1 MIKFSALAP
10 LLIGSLVATLQFT
23 SAPEAHAFGGAPGGP
38 FSNGS
43 YFPNDGTFSAIIRGT
58 NLVGTAQFS
67 TTSTA
72 VATGVG
78 STGVSVIYNEG
89 QTYSGNSNGVYDPAS
104 DEMIVMFQGSFPGQG
119 QQSYETV
126 LEGNNF
132 LTQVKYFDSFYIDG
146 AAICKVSNDF
156 PNQTFKGD
164 GQVNLNFLN
173 FDGSIPS
180 LQGNDQTLV
189 QPQGATNNA
198 SYSNR
203 SGYNKYFKEINVT
216 GVRVSNSSS
225 TFSTTTIVTPSV
237 NQYRGLPR

>member
-89 QTYSGNSNGVYDPAS
+89 QT
-104 DEMIVMFQGSFPGQG
+104 
-119 QQSYETV
+119 
-126 LEGNNF
+126 
-132 LTQVKYFDSFYIDG
+132 
-146 AAICKVSNDF
+146 
-156 PNQTFKGD
+156 
-164 GQVNLNFLN
+164 
-173 FDGSIPS
+173 
-180 LQGNDQTLV
+180 
-189 QPQGATNNA
+189 
-198 SYSNR
+198 
-203 SGYNKYFKEINVT
+203 
-216 GVRVSNSSS
+216 
-225 TFSTTTIVTPSV
+225 
-237 NQYRGLPR
+237 